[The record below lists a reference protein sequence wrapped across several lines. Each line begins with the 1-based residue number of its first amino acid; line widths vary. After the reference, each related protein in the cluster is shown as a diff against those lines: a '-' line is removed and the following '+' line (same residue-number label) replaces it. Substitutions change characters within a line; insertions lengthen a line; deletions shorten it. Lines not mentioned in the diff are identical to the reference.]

1 MVTTYNGK
9 DMVQFGKYFLSKKR
23 TELITSNYQKG
34 DSISLEERLQEVYHA
49 DFENWKESK
58 KKEKTGVNNEM
69 VFGFVEWLQD
79 NCELSEDKTIW
90 SYDSEDYTNER
101 LFEIYKSESLISQAP
116 ENKKEELKN
125 VVDYLW
131 DFDNLS
137 DCGFFGSKQKIGGY
151 SLNHKEMNLKE
162 FLSKGRE
169 FIRLHAVSLKQ

>member
-9 DMVQFGKYFLSKKR
+9 DMVQFGKYLLSKKR

-101 LFEIYKSESLISQAP
+101 LFEIYKSTLLISATSE
-116 ENKKEELKN
+116 ENKKEQIN
-125 VVDYLW
+125 VMRYLR
-131 DFDNLS
+131 DFDNLN
-137 DCGFFGSKQKIGGY
+137 DCGFFDSRTELTDHTFHH
-151 SLNHKEMNLKE
+151 SEMSVKD